1 MSRVHARSVSPAA
14 WFARRCSKAFTGFF
28 ADSASVIRRAASLP
42 MASSEGT
49 AGASPG
55 HHATTGASGSSS
67 GITMPAPASSA
78 ASGP

>member
-1 MSRVHARSVSPAA
+1 MSPAA
-14 WFARRCSKAFTGFF
+14 WLARRCSNARIGFF
-28 ADSASVIRRAASLP
+28 ADSASVIRRCGEPADGVLD
-42 MASSEGT
+42 GT

-67 GITMPAPASSA
+67 GMTMPAPASSA